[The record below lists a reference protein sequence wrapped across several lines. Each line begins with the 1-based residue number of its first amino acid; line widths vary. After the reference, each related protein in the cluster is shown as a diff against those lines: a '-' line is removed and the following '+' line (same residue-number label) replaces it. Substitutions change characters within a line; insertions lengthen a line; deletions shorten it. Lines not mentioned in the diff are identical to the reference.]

1 MEFKVGDWVVNIL
14 KGSQF
19 FGCIGQVRYPSKK
32 CYFYVSYEP
41 GEYAEHYI
49 YRDNE
54 LRHATPQEVA
64 HFFAEEICN
73 GV

>member
-1 MEFKVGDWVVNIL
+1 MEFEVGDWVVNLI
-14 KGSQF
+14 KGSKF
-19 FGCIGQVRYPSKK
+19 FGRIGQVRDINTAGYI
-32 CYFYVSYEP
+32 YASYEP
-41 GEYAEHYI
+41 GKYSEQYI
-49 YRDNE
+49 YYDYE